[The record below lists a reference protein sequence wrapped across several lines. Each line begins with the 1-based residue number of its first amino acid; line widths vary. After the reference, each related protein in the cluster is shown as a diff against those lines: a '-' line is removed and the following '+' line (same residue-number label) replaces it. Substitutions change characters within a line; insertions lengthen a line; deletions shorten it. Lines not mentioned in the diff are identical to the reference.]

1 MKPTWSIQVD
11 YLLKENHKIEFSG
24 DGGKT
29 VNIHASTPKVRVRTS
44 THCAHMSDG
53 YLCFFFAFFMRYLTF
68 K

>member
-11 YLLKENHKIEFSG
+11 YLLKENHKIEYLCSG

-44 THCAHMSDG
+44 THCAHMSEG
-53 YLCFFFAFFMRYLTF
+53 NLWFFAFSYEIFNF
-68 K
+68 